1 MNIIKP
7 STIAGVMELLPEDQL
22 VFDNIKNTIENTFK
36 EYGFSSIDTP
46 VIEKNEILFAKGGG
60 ETEKQIF
67 EIASESKDMSLRF
80 DLTVPLARY
89 VSEHFSDLN
98 FPFKRY
104 QIAKVYR
111 GERNQKGRYKEFYQ
125 ADIDIIGHNDLSI
138 YNDALLAFVIY
149 KAFERLDFP
158 SVTFHINNRKLLNGF
173 FASLDIEDTTEVLRT
188 IDKKDKIGSEK
199 TLELLTEIIGTEKAS
214 QTIEFT
220 QNPANGNDLLE
231 DLAKF
236 DGNDLYK
243 EGLEELKIVYDY
255 MLAFGVPVENIKI
268 DLAITRGLDYYTSTV
283 YETFIN
289 GYESIGSVCSGGR
302 YENLASNFSK
312 QSLPGVG
319 MSIGLT
325 RLFYQFQELGLVS
338 NLQEGNTE
346 VLVLPMDP
354 DQHSYAIEVLKKL
367 KDMGKKADIYLETG
381 KFKKKMNYADK
392 VGAKYA
398 IIIGEEEAK
407 NNEVSIKDMETGEQI
422 NQKIDQ
428 INFDNWFPSKI
439 LLYYY

>member
-1 MNIIKP
+1 MDIIKP
-7 STIAGVMELLPEDQL
+7 STIAGVMELLPKEQI
-22 VFDNIKNTIENTFK
+22 VFDNIKNTIEETFK

-138 YNDALLAFVIY
+138 YNDGLLAFVIY
-149 KAFERLDFP
+149 KAFENLDFP

-173 FASLDIEDTTEVLRT
+173 FNSLDIADTSEVLRT
-188 IDKKDKIGSEK
+188 IDKKDKIGPEK
-199 TLELLTEIIGTEKAS
+199 TLELLTEIIGQEKAK

-231 DLAKF
+231 DLEKF
-236 DGNDLYK
+236 GGNDLYK
-243 EGLEELKIVYDY
+243 EGLEELKTVYDY
-255 MLAFGVPVENIKI
+255 MIDFGVPAENIKI

-325 RLFYQFQELGLVS
+325 RLFYQFQELGFVNQMQDS
-338 NLQEGNTE
+338 NTE
-346 VLVLPMDP
+346 VLILPMDP
-354 DQHSYAIEVLKKL
+354 SQHNYAIEVLKKI
-367 KDMGKKADIYLETG
+367 KVMGKKADIYLEDG

-392 VGAKYA
+392 IGAKYA
-398 IIIGEEEAK
+398 LIIGDQEAQNK
-407 NNEVSIKDMETGEQI
+407 EVSIKNMQTGEQI
-422 NQKIDQ
+422 NQKIDE
-428 INFDNWFPSKI
+428 INFGN
-439 LLYYY
+439 